1 MKNVGLGSIIWRLS
15 TSLLIGCVSAFT
27 TSISSSFAQSNIVPD
42 ETLGTAESSRVIP
55 NFNGAANDAIIGGA
69 ERGQNLFHSLRE
81 FGVSENRGAYFLTFN
96 ANIQNIFARV
106 TGSNPSEIFGTLG
119 VRQALD
125 FTPSTA
131 NLYLMNPNGVLFG
144 QNANLDLG
152 GSFVVTTASGIQF
165 GERGVYNASG
175 GQPADVLTINPSAF
189 LFNQISRGNITNRSV
204 APAGKNLVGES
215 ITGLRVPDGKSLL
228 FLGGDINI
236 EGGGLSN
243 PPFDGSGGLRAYN
256 GRIEL
261 GSLAAPGIVGLNIAG
276 DSLSFNIPEG
286 VERGNISITNGAEIN
301 VRGSG
306 GGDIAFTAKDVNVS
320 GIGIVRAGIDNKLGS
335 PTTFAGDIQINATGT
350 VTLTD
355 ENSRIS
361 NVLDGEALGKS
372 GNVNIVTG
380 SLIISNDAILSTDT
394 FGIGDAG
401 NISILA
407 DKVLVNDGL
416 IGSSVQSRAIGNGGN
431 IFIKVNDAVS
441 LIDAVVDSNIESGAV
456 GSGGTINIEA
466 GSLSITDSTQIQ
478 TFVRTKDNEQTPGI
492 RNGGNVNI
500 NVRGAVNISGIKDG
514 IPSGIRSTLTGVEGK
529 AGNITINAG
538 SLNLTDKAGITSGT
552 FGTGN
557 AGNISIQVNDLVALD
572 DSGIFSNVGD
582 GAVGNGGDISIKSDS
597 LSLVNSSVISAQVNA
612 ATANFPGGKGNGGNI
627 NIDVTGKVTFAQAQ
641 PSITNGIVNVVGV
654 GAVGNGGNITI
665 NAGSLEVTGGSEIQG
680 STRGKGNSGA
690 ITINA
695 RDTIRFDGS
704 DGGNIFSRAINSVQ
718 LGAEGNAG
726 GIKITT
732 GSLFLTN
739 GAIFS
744 SSTNGIGNGGDINID
759 ARNLISL
766 DRVAD
771 ISNNVFDSGRG
782 KAGNTFIQTGS
793 LFLTNG
799 SQISADVS
807 GKGDSGNIIVNARD
821 AIKLDSK
828 IDSAASSIRTGIL
841 RNAEGKPG
849 NIQITTGS
857 LLVSNGA
864 DISTSTVGI
873 GDAGNITINASDTI
887 TFEGFD
893 SKQFLPSGAR
903 STVASPATGN
913 GGTIRITG
921 KELFLKNSGQINASS
936 FGTGG
941 SGNIFVNI
949 KDAVN
954 IDGVSPRD
962 GTSSGIISLMSG
974 TTGKGGDIQVTT
986 ESLSATNGGI
996 LANFGQGEIGDIVI
1010 NARDSVK
1017 FDGAGNGLGSGA
1029 SSVIL
1034 PDKQGSGGDIK
1045 ITTGLFTIS
1054 NGANISSQSSGI
1066 GDGGNIFIDARDNIS
1081 LINNVIINAST
1092 SGQGN
1097 GGSITI
1103 NAGNSIDMSGVA
1115 EGNQNPIVIS
1125 AVLPRSFGRAGDLQL
1140 SAKKLSLN
1148 NAAILNSTLGTGDAG
1163 NIFLKVS
1170 EDISMNRSFVDSSVF
1185 SGGIGKGGNLDIE
1198 TKNLTLT
1205 NGSGISAG
1213 VSRSQTL
1220 ANTLLP
1226 AGNGRGGNIRINA
1239 SDSINISGIG
1249 STGASST
1256 IATLTE
1262 RGASGDAGDV
1272 SLTTKN
1278 FRATDGAVVSSAT
1291 FNDSKGGEITIN
1303 ADIFELFNGAQIL
1316 GNTRS
1321 SGNAGNIS
1329 LNIKDRITISGSD
1342 PNFNQRLALAQE
1354 NLGGSGSNTELTDVV
1369 TNEGAASGLFANT
1382 APGSTGNGGSII
1394 IDPREFIISDSGRI
1408 SVNSEG
1414 TGTAG
1419 NISVTGGNL
1428 TLDKASITARS
1439 ASRDGGNIKF
1449 TLSDKLVLRRNSEI
1463 STTAGTAGAGGNGG
1477 NIDINA
1483 KFVVAIPKEN
1493 SNINANA
1500 FEGNGGRVQI
1510 NTQGIFG
1517 IGFSPQETE
1526 LSDITVSSQ
1535 FGVSGV
1541 ADINSPNNSFI
1552 PNNLTELNKDTID
1565 TNAIIATS
1573 CIARDKKSGTFY
1585 VRGSGGFSARPGNAP
1600 LSTYSTGT
1608 VSNLPETQ
1616 ERRPWKKGDSIVEPQ
1631 GMYQLPNGKIFMGN
1645 ECSET

>member
-1 MKNVGLGSIIWRLS
+1 M
-15 TSLLIGCVSAFT
+15 
-27 TSISSSFAQSNIVPD
+27 
-42 ETLGTAESSRVIP
+42 
-55 NFNGAANDAIIGGA
+55 
-69 ERGQNLFHSLRE
+69 FHSFRE
-81 FGVSENRGAYFLTFN
+81 FSVSENRGAYFLTPN
-96 ANIQNIFARV
+96 ANIENIFARV
-106 TGSNPSEIFGTLG
+106 TGSNASQIFGTLG
-119 VRQALD
+119 VRQANN

-131 NLYLMNPNGVLFG
+131 NLYFMNPNGILFG
-144 QNANLDLG
+144 QNARLDVG
-152 GSFVVTTASGIQF
+152 GSFLATTANGIQF
-165 GERGVYNASG
+165 GNSGVYNASG
-175 GQPADVLTINPSAF
+175 GQPVDVLTINPSAF

-204 APAGKNLVGES
+204 APAGQNLVGEN

-236 EGGGLSN
+236 EGGGLVNNAS
-243 PPFDGSGGLRAYN
+243 FDGSGGLRAYN

-276 DSLSFNIPEG
+276 NSLSFNIPEG

-306 GGDIAFTAKDVNVS
+306 GGDIALGAKDVNVS
-320 GIGIVRAGIDNKLGS
+320 GGGIVRAGIDNKLGS
-335 PTTFAGDIQINATGT
+335 PTTKSGDIQINATGT

-361 NVLDGEALGKS
+361 NVLDGEAIGKS
-372 GNVNIVTG
+372 GNVNITTG
-380 SLIISNDAILSTDT
+380 SLVVSNDAILSADT

-401 NISILA
+401 NIFIAS
-407 DKVLVNDGL
+407 DKLLVNDAT
-416 IGSSVQSRAIGNGGN
+416 IGSSVQSRAVGNGGN

-441 LIDAVVDSNIESGAV
+441 LVNAIVDSNIESGAV

-466 GSLSITDSTQIQ
+466 GSLSITDSTQVQ
-478 TFVRTKDNEQTPGI
+478 SFVRTKDGEQTPGI

-529 AGNITINAG
+529 AGNIAINAG
-538 SLNLTDKAGITSGT
+538 SLNLSDKAVISSGT

-557 AGNISIQVNDLVALD
+557 AGNIFIQVNDLVALD
-572 DSGIFSNVGD
+572 DSGILSNVGD
-582 GAVGNGGDISIKSDS
+582 GAVGNGGNINIKSGS
-597 LSLVNSSVISAQVNA
+597 LSLVNSSIISAQVNA
-612 ATANFPGGKGNGGNI
+612 ATANFTGGKGNGGNI

-641 PSITNGIVNVVGV
+641 PGFNNGIVNAVGA
-654 GAVGNGGNITI
+654 GAVGNGGNVTI
-665 NAGSLEVTGGSEIQG
+665 NADVLEITGGSQIQG
-680 STRGKGNSGA
+680 STRGKGDSGA

-704 DGGNIFSRAINSVQ
+704 DGGDLFSRAINSVQ
-718 LGAEGNAG
+718 PGAEGNAG

-739 GAIFS
+739 DAFLS
-744 SSTNGIGNGGDINID
+744 TSTNGIGNAGDISID
-759 ARNLISL
+759 ARNTIRMDKIAEIRTDVLST
-766 DRVAD
+766 
-771 ISNNVFDSGRG
+771 GRG

-799 SQISADVS
+799 SQISADVL

-821 AIKLDSK
+821 TVKLDGRV
-828 IDSAASSIRTGIL
+828 DSYASAIRTGIL
-841 RNAEGKPG
+841 LNAEGKAG

-864 DISTSTVGI
+864 DIATSTAGI
-873 GDAGNITINASDTI
+873 GDAGNITINALDTI

-893 SKQFLPSGAR
+893 KKQFLSSEAR
-903 STVASPATGN
+903 STVSTQATGN

-921 KELFLKNSGQINASS
+921 RELFLKNGGQINASS
-936 FGTGG
+936 FGAGG
-941 SGNIFVNI
+941 SGNIFVNV

-954 IDGVSPRD
+954 IDGVGGRD
-962 GTSSGIISLMSG
+962 GTGSGIVSLMSG
-974 TTGKGGDIQVTT
+974 TAGKGGNIQVTT
-986 ESLSATNGGI
+986 GSLSATNGGI
-996 LANFGQGEIGDIVI
+996 LANFGEGEIGDIVI

-1034 PDKQGSGGDIK
+1034 PGKQGRGGDIK
-1045 ITTGLFTIS
+1045 ITTGLFNIS
-1054 NGANISSQSSGI
+1054 NGADISSQSSGI
-1066 GDGGNIFIDARDNIS
+1066 GDGGNILIDARDDIN
-1081 LINNVIINAST
+1081 LINNVLINASI

-1097 GGSITI
+1097 GGNITL
-1103 NAGNSIDMSGVA
+1103 NAGNSISLSGTT
-1115 EGNQNPIVIS
+1115 ESNQNPIVIS
-1125 AVLPRSFGRAGDLQL
+1125 AVFPRGFGRSGDLRF

-1148 NAAILNSTLGTGDAG
+1148 NAGIINSTFGTGDAG
-1163 NIFLKVS
+1163 NTFLRIS
-1170 EDISMNRSFVDSSVF
+1170 EDISMSTSFIDSSVF
-1185 SGGIGKGGNLDIE
+1185 SGGVGKGGNLDIE
-1198 TKNLTLT
+1198 TNNLTLT
-1205 NGSGISAG
+1205 NGSLIGAGIA
-1213 VSRSQTL
+1213 RSQTL
-1220 ANTLLP
+1220 DGTLLP

-1239 SDSINISGIG
+1239 SDSITISGIG

-1278 FRATDGAVVSSAT
+1278 FRATDGAIISSAT
-1291 FNDSKGGEITIN
+1291 FNESKGGEITIN

-1321 SGNAGNIS
+1321 SGNAGNIR
-1329 LNIKDRITISGSD
+1329 LNVKDRITISGSD
-1342 PNFNQRLALAQE
+1342 PNFNQRLALAQDS
-1354 NLGGSGSNTELTDVV
+1354 LTSSGSTNTQLSDVV
-1369 TNEGAASGLFANT
+1369 TNEGANSGLFANT

-1394 IDPREFIISDSGRI
+1394 IDPREFIISNDGRI

-1414 TGTAG
+1414 SGTAG
-1419 NISVTGGNL
+1419 NISIAGGNL
-1428 TLDKASITARS
+1428 TVDKASISARS
-1439 ASRDGGNIKF
+1439 TSRDGGNIKF

-1463 STTAGTAGAGGNGG
+1463 STNARGDGG
-1477 NIDINA
+1477 NIDIAA
-1483 KFVVAIPKEN
+1483 KFVVAPPKEN
-1493 SNINANA
+1493 SNIKADA
-1500 FEGNGGRVQI
+1500 SEGNGGRVQI

-1517 IGFSPQETE
+1517 IAFSPIETE

-1585 VRGSGGFSARPGNAP
+1585 VRGSGGLSARPGNAP
-1600 LSTYSTGT
+1600 ISTYSTGS
-1608 VSNLPETQ
+1608 VSNLPEQDLSTQ
-1616 ERRPWKKGDSIVEPQ
+1616 GRRPWKKGDSIVEPQ
-1631 GMYQLPNGKIFMGN
+1631 GMYQLPNGKVFMGN